1 MEDSGCLDLLSIIII
16 VKSLHVLKT
25 VMIWEL
31 VRAVNNLS
39 QFLVYACWDWQ
50 NWFAWHRWFDRFA
63 PRKLHPDGGYW
74 NAEPHQNGIYNTLFP
89 TKGAFLHK
97 RFYEL
102 YWAPKLEWVRKL
114 LQFRFIYLLGDY
126 ASVMVKMVAPDLL
139 SDDFPPACLP
149 AADTGPAGQPTPVIP
164 CPRRPSAT
172 PAGPQH
178 HRHECH
184 CGGHPHELNP
194 RHRNRAGTF

>member
-1 MEDSGCLDLLSIIII
+1 MISPHALCSPYFFLSPILVWLVARAGTVLLGLGGRLQ
-16 VKSLHVLKT
+16 VG
-25 VMIWEL
+25 
-31 VRAVNNLS
+31 
-39 QFLVYACWDWQ
+39 
-50 NWFAWHRWFDRFA
+50 FA